1 MEQKMAI
8 SRKELLK
15 ELLPELNALFDQEY
29 KTYAGKIH
37 ERNEQIH
44 GAAELEQRVIER
56 GYQTPPESHTQGSNI

>member
-1 MEQKMAI
+1 MAI
-8 SRKELLK
+8 SRKDLLA
-15 ELLPELNALFDQEY
+15 ELLPGLNALFDLEY

-44 GAAELEQRVIER
+44 GATESEQRIIER